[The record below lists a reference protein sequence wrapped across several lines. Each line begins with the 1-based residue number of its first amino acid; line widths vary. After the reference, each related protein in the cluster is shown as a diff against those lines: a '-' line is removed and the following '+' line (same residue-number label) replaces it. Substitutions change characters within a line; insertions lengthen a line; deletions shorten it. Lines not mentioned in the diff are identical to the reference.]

1 MGLSRDLSH
10 QDDPYRPLVEEL
22 VERLRR
28 NPAEFQDVVDMVER
42 SKVSSSKLNQLF
54 RRHFHTTPL
63 ELLSR
68 LRIARACR
76 DLIATNKTVTEI
88 GFDVGY
94 ENLSAFN
101 KNFRGR
107 TGTTPQRYRGL
118 RGVRSFQIDLPAWF
132 SRQRIL
138 SYLGRDPAS
147 HQQRVEGSV
156 FRFAMGASVPGKQDD
171 ASARVSVRLSAEQ
184 ADCSIESSSEHDWG
198 PLVHRRLIRLLG
210 LGTDPSSFE
219 SRGKNNPDLARL
231 IEGQQGLT
239 IPQTH
244 DLVDALVWVIVGQ
257 QVSLRVA
264 FSLRNRLAEHYGP
277 DAGDGFFL
285 VPSLETLANLKYEEL
300 QALSFSRR
308 KAEYLID
315 IARSV
320 VDGDF
325 DLSALETASATVV
338 EQRLLAI
345 RGFGPWSVHYL
356 MMRALA
362 LGDCVPVGDVAL
374 AKSLGIFFNLE
385 TRPDKRGVV
394 ELMEPFAPYRSLA
407 TFHLWHRLGNTQ

>member
-1 MGLSRDLSH
+1 MGQSQDLFH
-10 QDDPYRPLVEEL
+10 QDVYFRAMVEKL

-28 NPAEFQDVVDMVER
+28 DPAEFRDVYDMVER
-42 SKVSSSKLNQLF
+42 SKVGASKLNQLF

-63 ELLSR
+63 EMMSR
-68 LRIARACR
+68 VRIDQACR
-76 DLIATNKTVTEI
+76 DLTATDKTVTEI
-88 GFDVGY
+88 GFDVGF
-94 ENLSAFN
+94 ENLSVFN
-101 KNFRGR
+101 RKFRGR
-107 TGTTPQRYRGL
+107 TGMTPQRYRGL
-118 RGVRSFQIDLPAWF
+118 LGARRFQIDLPAWF

-138 SYLGRDPAS
+138 SYLGRDPTS
-147 HQQRVEGSV
+147 HQQRVEGSI
-156 FRFAMGASVPGKQDD
+156 FRFAMAGPAMEKPGAVAQ
-171 ASARVSVRLSAEQ
+171 VSVRLGAEQ
-184 ADCSIESSSEHDWG
+184 AECSIESSSDLDWG

-219 SRGKNNPDLARL
+219 GRRNSSPDLVRL

-264 FSLRNRLAEHYGP
+264 FGLRNRLAEHHGQ

-285 VPSLETLANLKYEEL
+285 VPRLETLANLKYEEL

-315 IARSV
+315 VARSV
-320 VDGDF
+320 VDGSFELD
-325 DLSALETASATVV
+325 ALEMASATVV
-338 EQRLLAI
+338 EHQLLAI

-374 AKSLGIFFNLE
+374 AKSLGLFFDLE
-385 TRPDKRGVV
+385 TRPDKHRVV

-407 TFHLWHRLGNTQ
+407 TFHFWHRLGNSQ